1 MKKIF
6 LSIATLA
13 ATISFGQ
20 VITNPGVVNGSIN
33 FGASYLTYD
42 QGGSLLLRQENS
54 SATPY
59 INFNKFDDSSYAR
72 FTYIGS
78 KLWLYGSALNLLG
91 SDGVEITHSEYG
103 DGFGSKIW
111 GEDNGSGNTF
121 LRFDV
126 RNNSTTFT
134 NAMKIRTSDGKV
146 GIGNVSTFPTNSL
159 YNNYKLFVSGGILTD
174 EIRVKL
180 SASGTWADYVFAKD
194 YELKPLSEVEA
205 YITKNGH
212 LPNVPSAA
220 EVKEDGINVADMA
233 RIQQEKIEELTLYII
248 EQNKRIEALEAKMCI
263 K

>member
-1 MKKIF
+1 MKKLF
-6 LSIATLA
+6 LSIALFSA
-13 ATISFGQ
+13 AFSFGQ
-20 VITNPGVVNGSIN
+20 VLTNSGSVYGSVN
-33 FGASYLTYD
+33 FGTSYLTYD

-54 SATPY
+54 TATPY
-59 INFNKFDDSSYAR
+59 LNFNRFDDSSYAR

-91 SDGVEITHSEYG
+91 SDGIEITHSEYG

-111 GEDNGSGNTF
+111 GEDNGSGNTY

-126 RNNSTTFT
+126 RNNNTAFT

-146 GIGNVSTFPTNSL
+146 GIGNISTFPTNSL
-159 YNNYKLFVSGGILTD
+159 YNDYKLFVTGGILTD

-194 YELKPLSEVEA
+194 YNLKPLSEVEA
-205 YITKNGH
+205 YITENGH
-212 LPNVPSAA
+212 LPNVPSATQ
-220 EVKEDGINVADMA
+220 VKEDGIDVADMT

-248 EQNKRIEALEAKMCI
+248 EQNKRIEALEAKI